1 MNRGMKLLAGLLAAT
16 MPVAALAQGNACLQ
30 PKEAENLVVFI
41 LPSLLDG
48 MARKCAPLLPSGA
61 MLTRSGAS
69 LAQRYRPDADAA
81 WPSARSAFVKIAGQD
96 KSMGFLSDEVL
107 RGVVEEAST
116 AAIVADF
123 KAKDCT
129 MVDRFVDA
137 LSPLPARNMG
147 KLVALLLEVGA
158 GEAKSPMQIC
168 EASAVR

>member
-1 MNRGMKLLAGLLAAT
+1 MNRGMKLLAALLAAAT
-16 MPVAALAQGNACLQ
+16 PGAAIAQGNACLQ
-30 PKEAENLVVFI
+30 PREAEDLVVFV
-41 LPSLLDG
+41 LPSLLGG
-48 MARKCAPLLPSGA
+48 MARKCGPLLPKGA
-61 MLTRSGAS
+61 MLTQSGAS

-81 WPSARSAFVKIAGQD
+81 WPRAKTAFVKISGQD

-107 RGVVEEAST
+107 RSVIEEAST
-116 AAIVADF
+116 AAIVSEF

-129 MVDRFVDA
+129 MIDRFVDA

-168 EASAVR
+168 EAPAVR

>member
-1 MNRGMKLLAGLLAAT
+1 MKLLAALLSAA
-16 MPVAALAQGNACLQ
+16 MPGAAVAQSSTCLQ
-30 PKEAENLVVFI
+30 AKEAEDLVVFV

-48 MARKCAPLLPSGA
+48 MTRRCGPLLPRTAALTVSG
-61 MLTRSGAS
+61 SS

-81 WPSARSAFVKIAGQD
+81 WPNAKTAFVKISGQE
-96 KSMGFLSDEVL
+96 KSMGFLSDDVL
-107 RGVVEEAST
+107 RGVIQEAST
-116 AAIVADF
+116 AAIVSEF

-129 MVDRFVDA
+129 MIDRFVDA

-168 EASAVR
+168 EAHAVR